1 MVDVRPV
8 LLVNGVLLIFLGSFM
23 VLPALADFAVGHS
36 DAWVFLAS
44 AALTVFCG
52 VAFYFTNLGH
62 TGQLTIQQAFL
73 MTTSAWVILAAF
85 GAFPFWLSDFGI
97 DYTDAYFESM
107 SGLTTTGSTILTG
120 LDTAPPGILLWRAL
134 LQWLGGIGIIVMA
147 IAILPMLQVGG
158 MQLYKT
164 EWTDNQE
171 QILPRAT
178 QIAMQIT
185 IIYLG
190 YTIACA
196 MCFMTAGMTAFE
208 AMAHAMTTIST
219 GGFSTSDS
227 SIGKFDSIVIDYITV
242 VFMVIGSLPF
252 VHYVQLFRGR
262 PNALLFDRQV
272 WWFMGVV
279 AMLTAFVT
287 LIAMASSP
295 HQGWDALQA
304 ACFNVVSI
312 MTGTGFATE
321 AYDTWGTM
329 AITAF
334 FFLMFIGGCAGS
346 TSCGIKIFRF
356 QIFNALIFQHIRK
369 AMYPDGVFLVRYNGR
384 PVNENVT
391 SSVMSFMFLFV
402 CCFLILA
409 LALSLL
415 GLDTLTAFSSA
426 GTAIANVGPG
436 LGPEVGPS
444 STFKNLPDLAKWL
457 MSFGMLLGRLELFT
471 VLVLFVP
478 SFWRI

>member
-23 VLPALADFAVGHS
+23 ILPALADFAVGHS
-36 DAWVFLAS
+36 DAWVFLVS

-73 MTTSAWVILAAF
+73 MTTSAWVILAGF

-185 IIYLG
+185 LIYLG

-196 MCFMTAGMTAFE
+196 MCFMGAGMSAFD
-208 AMAHAMTTIST
+208 AMAHSMTTIAT
-219 GGFSTSDS
+219 GGFSTSDD
-227 SIGKFDSIVIDYITV
+227 SIGKFDSILIDYITV

-262 PNALLFDRQV
+262 PNSLLFDRQV
-272 WWFMGVV
+272 WWFMGIV

-384 PVNENVT
+384 PVSENVT

-402 CCFLILA
+402 CCFLVLA

-471 VLVLFVP
+471 VLVLFIP